1 MQTGFSMLEAGG
13 VARKS
18 LVESILLKNVIDA
31 SVCAICFYLVG
42 YGFAFGDGGY
52 APGFAGA
59 SGFALNQQPKFQQW
73 VFQWAFAS
81 VSTTIVSG
89 AMAERTR
96 VRAYIYYSIIMSAFT
111 YPVAAHWVW
120 SNDGWMSSHK
130 DDESQILLANGLIDW
145 AGSGVVHLVGGTAGA
160 VGAFIVKPRMGRY
173 EDLYE
178 RRGMFKPQ
186 SIGWM
191 SLGTMIL
198 WFCWYGFNCGST
210 LKVSGQDSVIG
221 LIAMC
226 TTLSASMSGITS
238 LMLTKFVDKTWSVVA
253 LLNGIL
259 CGLVSITA
267 GCSVVAPWGA
277 LVIGFIAGGIYFLG
291 VKLIT
296 KIHLDDVLETVVV
309 HGMGGLW
316 GLIAV
321 GLFATKENVMN
332 AYGRDKYA
340 GLFTGGGGEQLAM
353 QLIGVVV
360 LFVWSFVCSGSL
372 FLVLNYFKQLRI
384 SERYE
389 KSILEEDVTR
399 RLQRVLSMKM
409 AHNWQSSTDSLYVQN
424 IDDNDVEA
432 SRSIVQNN
440 NGNGADV
447 PRNDFSVTV
456 ETTTNS
462 STPRIPIRN
471 YENGRSVETT
481 AFGSKKAID
490 SGSSTYN
497 NNYHHHNNN
506 NNNNNSC
513 NQSIQMTTYIGSE
526 DDNDT
531 SDSSS
536 DVESN
541 SYTPPEVDTVR
552 KKKRSTTKPP
562 PGRAHKKRKK
572 NNNNNN
578 LKEV

>member
-1 MQTGFSMLEAGG
+1 
-13 VARKS
+13 
-18 LVESILLKNVIDA
+18 
-31 SVCAICFYLVG
+31 
-42 YGFAFGDGGY
+42 
-52 APGFAGA
+52 
-59 SGFALNQQPKFQQW
+59 
-73 VFQWAFAS
+73 
-81 VSTTIVSG
+81 
-89 AMAERTR
+89 
-96 VRAYIYYSIIMSAFT
+96 
-111 YPVAAHWVW
+111 
-120 SNDGWMSSHK
+120 
-130 DDESQILLANGLIDW
+130 
-145 AGSGVVHLVGGTAGA
+145 
-160 VGAFIVKPRMGRY
+160 
-173 EDLYE
+173 
-178 RRGMFKPQ
+178 
-186 SIGWM
+186 
-191 SLGTMIL
+191 
-198 WFCWYGFNCGST
+198 
-210 LKVSGQDSVIG
+210 
-221 LIAMC
+221 
-226 TTLSASMSGITS
+226 
-238 LMLTKFVDKTWSVVA
+238 
-253 LLNGIL
+253 
-259 CGLVSITA
+259 
-267 GCSVVAPWGA
+267 
-277 LVIGFIAGGIYFLG
+277 
-291 VKLIT
+291 
-296 KIHLDDVLETVVV
+296 
-309 HGMGGLW
+309 
-316 GLIAV
+316 
-321 GLFATKENVMN
+321 
-332 AYGRDKYA
+332 
-340 GLFTGGGGEQLAM
+340 M